1 LLKYLDINK
10 WRANL
15 KRWRYILFFGFCLL
29 VAPAL
34 CAEQKAKDAF
44 AQADKFASQEK
55 YIPDP
60 TGAKAHS
67 REIIQQID
75 GIIDRLTPNQLVDL
89 ISLCKEKISQIP
101 SDSHHEPYFG
111 YFEDVQHFAISK
123 LGKMHTPEA
132 KDALD
137 QVHPII
143 SGKASLL
150 ETWDEAKRQQRN
162 ASPAK

>member
-1 LLKYLDINK
+1 MAVK
-10 WRANL
+10 L
-15 KRWRYILFFGFCLL
+15 KRWRYILLFGLCL
-29 VAPAL
+29 VMAPAL
-34 CAEQKAKDAF
+34 CAGQKAKDAF
-44 AQADKFASQEK
+44 AQADRFASQEK

-60 TGAKAHS
+60 TAAKAHT
-67 REIIQQID
+67 RESIQQIH
-75 GIIDRLTPNQLVDL
+75 GIVDKLTPNELVDL

-101 SDSHHEPYFG
+101 SDSQHEPYFG

-132 KDALD
+132 KVALD

-150 ETWDEAKRQQRN
+150 ESWDEAKRQQGN

>member
-1 LLKYLDINK
+1 
-10 WRANL
+10 L
-15 KRWRYILFFGFCLL
+15 KRWRYVFFFGFCLL
-29 VAPAL
+29 VTPAL

-55 YIPDP
+55 YIPEP
-60 TGAKAHS
+60 TAAKAHT
-67 REIIQQID
+67 RETIQQID
-75 GIIDRLTPNQLVDL
+75 GIIDKLTPNQLVDL

-123 LGKMHTPEA
+123 LGKMHTREA
-132 KDALD
+132 IVALD

-143 SGKASLL
+143 SGKATLL
-150 ETWDEAKRQQRN
+150 ESWDEAKRQQGS